1 MDNFSSLFKR
11 SQGNS
16 SKITKNNFSNNI
28 STFIKKYYFEII
40 IFFITILIRIPRE
53 LNIFD
58 IDTYEILWMAQ
69 AIVNGALVNSDQTWL
84 INFFS
89 YFGFYP
95 FSHYPIGIPLLLS
108 IFLFLDFPIWLAYF
122 LITLIEIT
130 ITYFGIRKIAKY
142 LFDNKLLQYFLII
155 MYVNCPILLRFSY
168 MTLHPRA
175 FIMAFVPWFLYYV
188 LKSFDSPNKKNIL
201 LSLFFLVLMIFTH
214 RLWIGL
220 IAFIIPALLTKLTF
234 RKIDNVRLNKNKA
247 ILLISIIIILNIALL
262 FLSLRIFNIDPR
274 KIESPWFSNEYP
286 LELLANVALD
296 YATRIGVTII
306 FLPFGIFDMFKRLY
320 KMIYK
325 NLPSNL
331 TYKEKRSTLFFLYSL
346 FFVSISWNITLY
358 STVLFLIYLV
368 FYTTLG
374 FNFVIRNFKKV
385 NIKLL
390 SFIFLLYS
398 AIVSLLYIEALK
410 TSVLWLQI
418 LAIFIGAISIIGLIN
433 QKSIN
438 QIENFILRI
447 TSNRKLTNLSQ
458 MSFILILI
466 SVSFFSVT
474 VRDATLRSSEKEFP
488 VSRYITDE
496 EKEIISVIKDH
507 GVTGIIFCASDIL
520 AWHIGGYGFLPTIK
534 AFHQPQ
540 QLYYNWV
547 DKDYVLKNTVF
558 NFWELINFA
567 KLFVFDYNPENELYE
582 TVRQMNLTYYHE
594 QLPVLKEL
602 NIQYCVALKN
612 ERGKIYPVTITTF
625 GASYSV
631 FLETLSFLSPLYQTQ
646 HLLLYKFY

>member
-1 MDNFSSLFKR
+1 MSYS
-11 SQGNS
+11 NS
-16 SKITKNNFSNNI
+16 SKITNRNFSYKI
-28 STFIKKYYFEII
+28 SAFIKKHYFEII
-40 IFFITILIRIPRE
+40 IFFVTILIRIPRE

-69 AIVNGALVNSDQTWL
+69 GIVDGALVNSDQTWL
-84 INFFS
+84 ISFFS
-89 YFGFYP
+89 YLGFYP
-95 FSHYPIGIPLLLS
+95 FSHYPIGLPLLLS
-108 IFLFLDFPIWLAYF
+108 IFLFLNFPIWLAYF

-142 LFDNKLLQYFLII
+142 LFDNRLLQYFLII

-168 MTLHPRA
+168 MTVHPRA

-188 LKSFDSPNKKNIL
+188 LKSFDSPSKKNIL
-201 LSLFFLVLMIFTH
+201 LSLLFLVLMIFTH
-214 RLWIGL
+214 RVWIGV
-220 IAFIIPALLTKLTF
+220 IAFIIPIILTKMTF
-234 RKIDNVRLNKNKA
+234 KKIDRVRLNKNKA
-247 ILLISIIIILNIALL
+247 ILLISFILLLNIAFC
-262 FLSLRIFNIDPR
+262 FLSFRIFNVDPR
-274 KIESPWFSNEYP
+274 KIESPWFSNEYNA
-286 LELLANVALD
+286 ELVANVALD

-320 KMIYK
+320 KMTNK
-325 NLPSNL
+325 NLTSNL
-331 TYKEKRSTLFFLYSL
+331 TYKEKRSTIFFLYSL
-346 FFVSISWNITLY
+346 FFVCITWIFTLY

-385 NIKLL
+385 NVKFL

-398 AIVSLLYIEALK
+398 SIVSLLYIQALR

-418 LAIFIGAISIIGLIN
+418 LALLIGVVSIFALIN
-433 QKSIN
+433 QKSIS
-438 QIENFILRI
+438 QIKNFVIRI
-447 TSNRKLTNLSQ
+447 TSNRNLASISQ

-474 VRDATLRSSEKEFP
+474 VRDATIRSSENEFP

-496 EKEIISVIKDH
+496 EKEMIFVIKNH
-507 GVTGIIFCASDIL
+507 GVSGIIFCASDIL

-534 AFHQPQ
+534 AFHNPQ

-547 DKDYVLKNTVF
+547 DKDNVLENSTF
-558 NFWELINFA
+558 NFLEILNFA
-567 KLFVFDYNPENELYE
+567 EIFTFDYNPETELYE
-582 TVRQMNLTYYHE
+582 TVRNMNLTFYQD
-594 QLPVLKEL
+594 QLPILREL

-612 ERGKIYPVTITTF
+612 DIGKIYPVTITTF

-631 FLETLSFLSPLYQTQ
+631 FLETLTFLSPLYQTQ
-646 HLLLYKFY
+646 NMLLYKFY